1 MTKGVVDFQVKYTDG
16 WVTVATYDDDI
27 APFIWHYGLKQ
38 KYARFHVRT
47 RRRQENEVSDASKS
61 KTQGDDKS

>member
-1 MTKGVVDFQVKYTDG
+1 VTKGVVDFQVKYTDG
-16 WVTVATYDDDI
+16 WCTVATIDDEI

-38 KYARFHVRT
+38 KYARFYVRI
-47 RRRQENEVSDASKS
+47 RRRQENEVSNVNKN